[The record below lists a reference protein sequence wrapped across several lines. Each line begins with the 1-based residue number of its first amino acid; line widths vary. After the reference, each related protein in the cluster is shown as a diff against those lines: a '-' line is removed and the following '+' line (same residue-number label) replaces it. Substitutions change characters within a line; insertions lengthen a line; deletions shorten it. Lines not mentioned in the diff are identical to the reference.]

1 MEDPD
6 REGLRSGSD
15 SNSAILKFFPREHPV
30 WQESPLVSDV
40 VTSME
45 ETLTTIEEEPLP
57 PIILEIAKQCDSV
70 DERVE
75 RLLLGPAHLMM

>member
-57 PIILEIAKQCDSV
+57 PIILPMWT
-70 DERVE
+70 
-75 RLLLGPAHLMM
+75 RLTNQSARIDLVII